1 MALIEKH
8 RYPGKLIVVEGIDGS
23 GKSTQAQLMLKWL
36 TSHGVPV
43 FFTEWNSSAL
53 VKQATK
59 QGKKKNMLTPTT
71 FSLLHATDFAD
82 RFMYQIIPPLK
93 AGMVVVADRYAFTSF
108 ARDTARGVH
117 PQWVRALYSFA
128 VRPDISFYFQ
138 VPVQVS
144 LSRLLSAR
152 AKIKFYE
159 AGMDLNLSNDLAES
173 FRVFQGRVVHEYDMM
188 SVEYGFHVIDA
199 QRPIDAQQRDVRAI
213 VEREMS
219 DYLARYKAESSAQAD
234 ELPEETQSESQTASV
249 SELVSA
255 AERVLATA
263 EVAL

>member
-36 TSHGVPV
+36 KSYGVPI
-43 FFTEWNSSAL
+43 FFTEWNSSPL

-117 PQWVRALYSFA
+117 PQWVRALYNFA
-128 VRPDISFYFQ
+128 VQPDISFYFK

-144 LSRLLSAR
+144 LSRLLGAR

-199 QRPIDAQQRDVRAI
+199 QRPIDAQQREVRAT

-219 DYLARYKAESSAQAD
+219 DYLARYKADESSAQT
-234 ELPEETQSESQTASV
+234 EEEAQMTESSE
-249 SELVSA
+249 A
-255 AERVLATA
+255 AEVLATA
-263 EVAL
+263 EVKA